1 MPADPLR
8 HPRTELLEPLVDVVL
23 VLSVVVVLWLP
34 VLLGF
39 AVVSGVLG
47 LL

>member
-1 MPADPLR
+1 
-8 HPRTELLEPLVDVVL
+8 LEPLVDVVL